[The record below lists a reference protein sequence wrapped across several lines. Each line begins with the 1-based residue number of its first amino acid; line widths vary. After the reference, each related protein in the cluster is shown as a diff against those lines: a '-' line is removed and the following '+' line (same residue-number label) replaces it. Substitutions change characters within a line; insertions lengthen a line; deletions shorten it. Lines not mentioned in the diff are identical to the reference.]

1 MGIATSWVVIALLLV
16 ANGGLAASRAAL
28 TNASKPRLRQMK
40 DDGRGG
46 AALATRVA
54 EDATLLLGTVRLAQT
69 FCRFSMAGLMALLFE
84 PMLAGWLRAAGW
96 PTIQAEIDL
105 LAFFVL
111 ALPATLVIVSVGEL
125 LPEAWAL
132 RDPETA
138 SLWAAPPI
146 AALEWLLGWPVRGLL
161 WLSDKLSVPLAGQRV
176 PFVTEEEIKTLV
188 DAGEEG
194 GVIEEG
200 EKEMIY
206 SVFDFGE
213 TVAREIMVPRIDVLA
228 LEVETSV
235 LAAIEAVI
243 SAGHSRIP
251 VYEENIDNIVGLVY
265 GKDLLKVGRDCDPAV
280 ALRSLLRPAHFIPE
294 TKKVAD
300 LLTELQQQRIHM
312 AIVVDEYGGMAGLV
326 TLEDIMEE
334 IVGEIRDEYDVNEE
348 LLFEQT
354 GEGEYLFD
362 ARINFDEVAD
372 LLHLGPV
379 ESDSDTLGGFIY
391 AQLGRVPAP
400 GEKVTLAPAAAE
412 SEAETAAG
420 PVQFEVLTVAGR
432 RIRKVRAQR
441 LPPPEAPV
449 SEEKVTHE

>member
-1 MGIATSWVVIALLLV
+1 MSMATGWVIIVLLLA
-16 ANGGLAASRAAL
+16 ANGELAASRAAL

-40 DDGRGG
+40 EDGRAG
-46 AALATRVA
+46 AALAGRVVA
-54 EDATLLLGTVRLAQT
+54 DATRLLATLDLAQT
-69 FCRFSMAGLMALLFE
+69 FCRFSMAGLLALLLE
-84 PMLAGWLRAAGW
+84 PSLASWLRAAGW
-96 PTIQAEIDL
+96 PKIEAEVDL

-132 RDPETA
+132 RDPEGA
-138 SLWAAPPI
+138 SLWLAPPM
-146 AALEWLLGWPVRGLL
+146 ALLEWLLGWPVRSLL
-161 WLSDKLSVPLAGQRV
+161 WLSGRLSVPLAGQRV

-228 LEVETSV
+228 LEVETTV
-235 LAAIEAVI
+235 PAAIEAVI

-265 GKDLLKVGRDCDPAV
+265 GKDLLKVGRDCDSSV
-280 ALRSLLRPAHFIPE
+280 ALRSILRPAYFIPE
-294 TKKVAD
+294 AKKVAD

-348 LLFEQT
+348 LLFEQA

-362 ARINFDEVAD
+362 ARINFDEVRD
-372 LLHLGPV
+372 LFHLGPV
-379 ESDSDTLGGFIY
+379 ETDSDTLGGFIY
-391 AQLGRVPAP
+391 AQLGRVPTP
-400 GEKVTLAPAAAE
+400 GEKVTLTSRP
-412 SEAETAAG
+412 SEAEIGTAAG
-420 PVQFEVLTVAGR
+420 SVQFEVLTVAGR
-432 RIRKVRAQR
+432 RIRKVRARR
-441 LPPPEAPV
+441 LSPPEAPA
-449 SEEKVTHE
+449 SEEKVTHD

>member
-1 MGIATSWVVIALLLV
+1 MASAWVVIALLL
-16 ANGGLAASRAAL
+16 AADGGLAASRAAL
-28 TNASKPRLRQMK
+28 INASKPRLRQMK
-40 DDGRGG
+40 EAGRGG
-46 AALATRVA
+46 AALAARVA
-54 EDATLLLGTVRLAQT
+54 EDATLLLATVRLAQT

-84 PMLAGWLRAAGW
+84 PLLAGWLRATGWLPAGS
-96 PTIQAEIDL
+96 EIDL

-111 ALPATLVIVSVGEL
+111 ALPATLVIVSAGEL

-132 RDPETA
+132 RDPETT
-138 SLWAAPPI
+138 SLWVAPLI
-146 AALEWLLGWPVRGLL
+146 AALEWLLGWPVRSLL
-161 WLSDKLSVPLAGQRV
+161 WLSDKLSLPLAGQRV

-235 LAAIEAVI
+235 PAAIEAVI

-251 VYEENIDNIVGLVY
+251 VYQGNIDNIVGLVY

-280 ALRSLLRPAHFIPE
+280 ALRSILRPAYFIPE

-334 IVGEIRDEYDVNEE
+334 IVGEIRDEYDINEE
-348 LLFEQT
+348 LLFEQA
-354 GEGEYLFD
+354 GESEFLFD
-362 ARINFDEVAD
+362 ARINFDEVAE

-379 ESDSDTLGGFIY
+379 ETDGDTLGGFIY

-400 GEKVTLAPAAAE
+400 GEKVTLTPAAPEA
-412 SEAETAAG
+412 EAETLAG
-420 PVQFEVLTVAGR
+420 PIQFEVLTVAGR
-432 RIRKVRAQR
+432 RIRKVRARR
-441 LPPPEAPV
+441 LPPPEAAA
-449 SEEKVTHE
+449 SEEKMIHE

>member
-1 MGIATSWVVIALLLV
+1 MTSSWVIIVLLLA
-16 ANGGLAASRAAL
+16 ANSGLAVARAAL
-28 TNASKPRLRQMK
+28 INASKPRLRQMK
-40 DDGRGG
+40 DEGRSG
-46 AALATRVA
+46 AALAVSVA
-54 EDATLLLGTVRLAQT
+54 EDATLFLATARLVQT
-69 FCRFSMAGLMALLFE
+69 FCRFSVAGLMALLFE
-84 PMLAGWLRAAGW
+84 PALAAWLRSLGW
-96 PTIQAEIDL
+96 PTIGAEIDW

-111 ALPATLVIVSVGEL
+111 ALPATLVIVSAGEL

-138 SLWAAPPI
+138 AVWAAPPM
-146 AALEWLLGWPVRGLL
+146 AVLEWLLRWPVRGLL

-228 LEVETSV
+228 LEVETTV
-235 LAAIEAVI
+235 PATIQTVVA
-243 SAGHSRIP
+243 AGHSRIP
-251 VYEENIDNIVGLVY
+251 VYEDNIDNIVGLVY
-265 GKDLLKVGRDCDPAV
+265 GKDLLKVGRDCDPSV
-280 ALRSLLRPAHFIPE
+280 TLRSLLRPAYFIPE

-300 LLTELQQQRIHM
+300 LLAELQQQRIHM

-348 LLFEQT
+348 LLFQQA
-354 GEGEYLFD
+354 GEDEYLFD

-372 LLHLGPV
+372 LLHLGTV
-379 ESDSDTLGGFIY
+379 ETDGDTLGGFIY
-391 AQLGRVPAP
+391 AQLGRVPVP
-400 GEKVTLAPAAAE
+400 GEKVTITSAPR
-412 SEAETAAG
+412 EAEADKPAG
-420 PVQFEVLTVAGR
+420 PVLFEVLTVAGR
-432 RIRKVRAQR
+432 RIRKVRAWR
-441 LPPPEAPV
+441 MPPPEAPA
-449 SEEKVTHE
+449 SEENVTHE